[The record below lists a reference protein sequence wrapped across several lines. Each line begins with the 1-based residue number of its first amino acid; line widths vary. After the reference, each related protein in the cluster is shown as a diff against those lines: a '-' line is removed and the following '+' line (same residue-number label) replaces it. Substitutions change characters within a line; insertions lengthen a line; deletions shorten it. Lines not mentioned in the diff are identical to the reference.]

1 MNETIAILKNNG
13 NNYSVFQVGDLSI
26 KFYTSPY
33 LEHYCKIDSWNDE
46 GYIEYTGKFST
57 SDDPIEDSI
66 DLAFIANR
74 LHLPKDVFR
83 GIKEVRIA

>member
-1 MNETIAILKNNG
+1 MNKTATLSKKGEH
-13 NNYSVFQVGDLSI
+13 YSVFKVGDLCI

-33 LEHYCKIDSWNDE
+33 LEKYCGIVAWKDN

-66 DLAFIANR
+66 DLEFIAER
-74 LHLPKDVFR
+74 LHLPEDVFK
-83 GIKEVRIA
+83 GIEEVVIE